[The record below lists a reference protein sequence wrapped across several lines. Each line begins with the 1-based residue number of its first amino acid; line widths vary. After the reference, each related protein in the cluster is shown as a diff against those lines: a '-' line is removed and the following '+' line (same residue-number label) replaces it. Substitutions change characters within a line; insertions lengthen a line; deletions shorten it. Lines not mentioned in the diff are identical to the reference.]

1 MRIFSFSILCL
12 TIPTVWATPATELPA
27 AVQQAFETYVDLP
40 GQLIPSLRKAQDTES
55 ATQIAP
61 QLKAAL
67 PAIYQARDLLHNMP
81 RLTPSQNQQVRT
93 RYGQRMREEWA
104 GMYEQISRL
113 KNARCYQSAEFAEV
127 FHLMCMMIE
136 R

>member
-1 MRIFSFSILCL
+1 MKLFSFSVLCL
-12 TIPTVWATPATELPA
+12 ATPVLWAAPATELPV
-27 AVQQAFETYVDLP
+27 AVQQAFETYTALP
-40 GQLIPSLRKAQDTES
+40 GKLIPILQKAQNTTS
-55 ATQIAP
+55 ATQVAP

-67 PAIYQARDLLHNMP
+67 PAIYQARDLLHHMP
-81 RLTPSQNQQVRT
+81 QLTPTQNQLVRT
-93 RYGQRMREEWA
+93 SYGQRMREAWA

-113 KNARCYQSAEFAEV
+113 KAERCYQSAEFAEI